1 MPETVLKAP
10 NYFDREIDLT
20 ERTTPVGGV
29 PATVIGAADRGPAFT
44 PVSVGSFTDFENKF
58 GTLDPKLVGPYA
70 VQKYFEAKGS
80 ELASVNYI
88 RLLGC
93 GANATDADISAT
105 QTFGTV
111 KNAGMKISGS
121 GLPISANASG
131 SLSGRVQFLVAKHS
145 LRVNE
150 SFGFPVFSEN
160 NSYTTT
166 NDHTPSA
173 VDNDTVKLVRA
184 VLFTTPDARFMVG
197 SGSTSE
203 AAYDVNQILAG
214 TNNFEAA
221 FVGTEGALQGKFKL
235 ILSSSDGASFAS
247 DDSVAGIKVLTAS
260 LNPTSD
266 QYVGKILNTNPE
278 NFAEKKHLL
287 YLDYAVDDE
296 VATLSSS
303 LAATHEPTVAILSG
317 SSNVATTGVTFGE
330 AFGYFNTRYTTP
342 KTPYF
347 ISQPFGGFEYDLFYV
362 EALDDGDYANN
373 KIKVS
378 VANLQASTNPSTVI
392 GTFSIQV
399 RAFGD
404 SDAEP
409 QLLEVFNNLS
419 LDPNSDNYV
428 IKVIGDKK
436 TRFDFDQLNPTD
448 RSLVVTGKYG
458 NRSKYIRVIP
468 STQLESGE
476 VPEKALPFGFRGHQ
490 MLLTNVN
497 LADTG
502 VAPALA
508 HIAGVSASAATN
520 GALLSGSIV
529 PPVPFRFTVTRNPL
543 ATDSSASGAPG
554 TQTLTDARLY
564 WGVKFE
570 RNNNDVLNVNV
581 NVEPNLLVES
591 FTKFSGIEKLNV
603 LTVGSDSD
611 VLNDNK
617 FTLAKVALGTTTAVY
632 DLTNSVG
639 TYMREAAYLR
649 DAALNPS
656 TYVASNYG
664 DRVTFASLLNS
675 GSAILFNN
683 FSPYA
688 KFTTFLQGGWNGV
701 NIFDKEAARFT
712 DRSTSVRQGGTK
724 YGLAHPNYVSPG
736 ANGVNYTGAGS
747 LGAENSNVIA
757 YRTAVQIAT
766 NPSIANNNILL
777 IPGQRDPLVTDYVLE
792 KNLEYA
798 LSFYPMDIESFDKN
812 GITNGRIFDGDT
824 GRFVSIPQTTNI
836 FVARAVDNNA
846 AAAYFPNIVIDDSVN
861 TRRVTLP
868 ASVAALSAL
877 AYNDR
882 VKFPWFAP
890 AGFDRGSLSFVQL
903 TSVRVNQADRNAL
916 YDANINPIVKF
927 PGENYVFFS
936 QNTLQQANSAL
947 ESINVK
953 RMLLEVKR
961 QIVAIGNRILFEQNT
976 PDLRARFVNEASIVL
991 AGVQLRQGIEKFL
1004 VICDQRNNTSEDVN
1018 GNRMNAQIRILPTR
1032 AIEYIV
1038 MDFIVLPSGVQLG

>member
-1 MPETVLKAP
+1 MPETILKAP

-44 PVSVGSFTDFENKF
+44 PVSVGSFTDFQNKF
-58 GTLDPKLVGPYA
+58 GTLDPKLVAPYA

-93 GANATDADISAT
+93 GSNAIDTDISAT
-105 QTFGTV
+105 QTYGTV

-121 GLPISANASG
+121 GVPVTGVLSG
-131 SLSGRVQFLVAKHS
+131 ALSGRVQFLVAKHS
-145 LRVNE
+145 LQVNE
-150 SFGFPVFSEN
+150 SFGFPMFSEN
-160 NSYTTT
+160 ASYSTN
-166 NDHTPSA
+166 NDHSVGT

-184 VLFTTPDARFMVG
+184 VLFTTPDARFMVA
-197 SGSTSE
+197 SGSVSKTF
-203 AAYDVNQILAG
+203 DPNTILGG
-214 TNNFEAA
+214 TDNYEAA

-235 ILSSSDGASFAS
+235 ILFSSDGASFAN
-247 DDSVAGIKVLTAS
+247 DDGLAGIRVLTAS

-296 VATLSSS
+296 VATLSAS
-303 LAATHEPTVAILSG
+303 LAATLKPTVAILSG
-317 SSNVATTGVTFGE
+317 SSNLAAGTFTFGE
-330 AFGYFNTRYTTP
+330 AFGLYNTRYTTP

-362 EALDDGDYANN
+362 EALDDGDYANSQ
-373 KIKVS
+373 IKVS
-378 VANLQASTNPSTVI
+378 ITNLLASTNPNSVV
-392 GTFSIQV
+392 GSFSLQV

-404 SDAEP
+404 TDADP

-419 LDPNSDNYV
+419 LDPNSDNY
-428 IKVIGDKK
+428 IAKVIGDKK

-468 STQLESGE
+468 SVQLESGE
-476 VPEKALPFGFRGHQ
+476 VPEKAMPFGFRGHQ
-490 MLLTNVN
+490 MLLTNPN
-497 LADTG
+497 LADSG
-502 VAPALA
+502 DLPPASA
-508 HIAGVSASAATN
+508 IITGVSASGATN

-543 ATDSSASGAPG
+543 SVDSAAPGAPG

-570 RNNNDVLNVNV
+570 RNNNDILNVNV
-581 NVEPNLLVES
+581 NVEPNKLIES
-591 FTKFSGIEKLNV
+591 FTKFSGIEKLNI
-603 LTVGSDSD
+603 LTTGTASDA
-611 VLNDNK
+611 LNNNK
-617 FTLAKVALGTTTAVY
+617 FTLAKVALGTTDILT
-632 DLTNSVG
+632 DLTASVA
-639 TYMREAAYLR
+639 TYMKEAAYLR
-649 DAALNPS
+649 DAVLDPS
-656 TYVASNYG
+656 TYVATSYNN
-664 DRVTFASLLNS
+664 RVTFASLLNS

-701 NIFDKEAARFT
+701 NIFDKEASRFT
-712 DRSTSVRQGGTK
+712 DRSTSTRQGGTK
-724 YGLAHPNYVSPG
+724 YGLANAYYESPG
-736 ANGVNYTGAGS
+736 APSGVNYTGAGA
-747 LGAENSNVIA
+747 LGAENSNVVA
-757 YRTAVQIAT
+757 YRTAIGIAT

-777 IPGQRDPLVTDYVLE
+777 IPGQRDPLVTDYAME

-824 GRFVSIPQTTNI
+824 GRFISIPQTTNI
-836 FVARAVDNNA
+836 FVDRKVDNNA
-846 AAAYFPNIVIDDSVN
+846 AAAYFPNIVIDDTIN
-861 TRRVTLP
+861 NRRVTLP

-890 AGFDRGSLSFVQL
+890 AGFDRGSLAFVQL
-903 TSVRVNQADRNAL
+903 TSVRVNQGDRNAL
-916 YDANINPIVKF
+916 FDANINPIVKF

-936 QNTLQQANSAL
+936 QNTLQQAASAL

-953 RMLLEVKR
+953 RMVLEVKR
-961 QIVAIGNRILFEQNT
+961 QIVEIGNRILFEQNT
-976 PDLRARFVNEASIVL
+976 PQLRARFVNEASIVL
-991 AGVQLRQGIEKFL
+991 AGVQLRQGVEKFL

-1018 GNRMNAQIRILPTR
+1018 GNRMNAQIRLLPTR

-1038 MDFIVLPSGVQLG
+1038 MDFVVLPSGVAL

>member
-1 MPETVLKAP
+1 MPETILKAP

-29 PATVIGAADRGPAFT
+29 PATVIGAADKGPAFT
-44 PVSVGSFTDFENKF
+44 PVSVGSFTDFQNKF

-70 VQKYFEAKGS
+70 VQKYFEAKGA

-88 RLLGC
+88 RVLGC
-93 GANATDADISAT
+93 GANATDTDISAT
-105 QTFGTV
+105 QTYGTV

-121 GLPISANASG
+121 GTPVSADASG

-145 LRVNE
+145 LQVNE
-150 SFGFPVFSEN
+150 TFGYPVFSEN

-166 NDHTPSA
+166 NDHVPGA

-184 VLFTTPDARFMVG
+184 VLFTTPDARFIVG
-197 SGSTSE
+197 SGSTSKIG
-203 AAYDVNQILAG
+203 YDVADVIAG
-214 TNNFEAA
+214 TNNYEAA
-221 FVGTEGALQGKFKL
+221 FVGTEGVMQGKFKL
-235 ILSSSDGASFAS
+235 ILSSSDGVSFAN
-247 DDSVAGIKVLTAS
+247 DDGIPGIRVLTAS

-296 VATLSSS
+296 IATLSSS
-303 LAATHEPTVAILSG
+303 QASTLQPTVAILSG
-317 SSNVATTGVTFGE
+317 SSNQAVAGLTFGE
-330 AFGYFNTRYTTP
+330 VFGYYNIRYTSP

-347 ISQPFGGFEYDLFYV
+347 ISQPFGGFEYDLFYA
-362 EALDDGDYANN
+362 EALDDGDYANS

-378 VANLQASTNPSTVI
+378 IANLQMSTNPSVVA

-399 RAFGD
+399 RAFED
-404 SDAEP
+404 TDAEP

-448 RSLVVTGKYG
+448 RSLVVSGKYG

-468 STQLESGE
+468 STQLETGE

-490 MLLTNVN
+490 MLLTNPN
-497 LADTG
+497 LVDFG
-502 VAPALA
+502 VAPASA
-508 HIAGVSASAATN
+508 RITGVSASGATN

-543 ATDSSASGAPG
+543 ATDGTAPGAPG

-581 NVEPNLLVES
+581 NVEPNPLIES

-603 LTVGSDSD
+603 LTVGSTSD
-611 VLNDNK
+611 ILNDNK
-617 FTLAKVALGTTTAVY
+617 FTLAKVALGVSSALY
-632 DLTNSVG
+632 DLTASVG
-639 TYMREAAYLR
+639 TYMRQAAYLR
-649 DAALNPS
+649 DAALDPS
-656 TYVASNYG
+656 TYIATGYG
-664 DRVTFASLLNS
+664 NRVTFASLLNS

-701 NIFDKEAARFT
+701 NIFDKDATRFT
-712 DRSTSVRQGGTK
+712 DRSTSTRQGGTK
-724 YGLAHPNYVSPG
+724 YGLAHASYVSPG

-747 LGAENSNVIA
+747 LGAENSNVTA
-757 YRTAVQIAT
+757 YRTAISIAT

-777 IPGQRDPLVTDYVLE
+777 VPGQRDALVTDYALE

-798 LSFYPMDIESFDKN
+798 LSFYPMDIEPFDKN

-846 AAAYFPNIVIDDSVN
+846 AAAYFPSIVIDDTVN

-936 QNTLQQANSAL
+936 QNTLQQATSAL

-961 QIVAIGNRILFEQNT
+961 QVVEIGNRILFEQNT
-976 PDLRARFVNEASIVL
+976 PALRTRFVQEASIVL

-1004 VICDQRNNTSEDVN
+1004 IICDQRNNTSEDVN

-1032 AIEYIV
+1032 AIEYVV
-1038 MDFIVLPSGVQLG
+1038 MDFVILPSGTALI